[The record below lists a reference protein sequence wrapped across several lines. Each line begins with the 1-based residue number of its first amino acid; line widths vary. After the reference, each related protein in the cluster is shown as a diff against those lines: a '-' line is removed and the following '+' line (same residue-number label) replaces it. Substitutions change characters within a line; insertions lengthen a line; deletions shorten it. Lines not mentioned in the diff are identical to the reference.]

1 MNKDTLTQFFPIF
14 ALLAMIIVKIFVF
27 CMVAV
32 AMIVF
37 FLIPGTEAQTAKI
50 VQVTPLEPAVLN
62 FPTGTLSPQDAAIAN
77 SEWSGAL
84 AIKTAEPVSSTPF
97 VVPTIMPTSIPV
109 QNPAPISVAAQPA
122 VAKKVTISSPLQG
135 FEITNLP
142 ELISQDFK
150 IPPPGEDS
158 GHHGVDF
165 AFWSRGNKPIL
176 GNPILAVFPGKI
188 AMSDALEKPPY
199 GFALLIE
206 TPLETLPQNII
217 HAIKIPT
224 QPIGTT
230 INNKLNCP
238 DLSKDTWNTTSK
250 SLYTLYG
257 HMVSAPGFKT
267 GEAIQAGQNIG
278 FVGNSGYST
287 APHLHLEMRI
297 GPSGAS
303 FTNMGHYDPNT
314 TEEDR
319 HNYCNWRVS
328 GVFQMFDPMELLKPG
343 LVTQ

>member
-1 MNKDTLTQFFPIF
+1 MNKDSLAQLFPIIT
-14 ALLAMIIVKIFVF
+14 LLAMIFIKIFVF

-32 AMIVF
+32 AIIVI
-37 FLIPGTEAQTAKI
+37 FLIPETEAQTADI
-50 VQVTPLEPAVLN
+50 ALIE
-62 FPTGTLSPQDAAIAN
+62 PTGLVVSASTLSPQDAAIAN

-84 AIKTAEPVSSTPF
+84 VIRTAEPTASTPF
-97 VVPTIMPTSIPV
+97 VVPTIIPTAIPV
-109 QNPAPISVAAQPA
+109 QNPAPVSVAAQPA
-122 VAKKVTISSPLQG
+122 LTKKVTISSPLQG
-135 FEITNLP
+135 FEIANLT
-142 ELISQDFK
+142 ELISQEFK

-188 AMSDALEKPPY
+188 AMSDSQEKPPY

-238 DLSKDTWNTTSK
+238 DLSKDSWNTTSK

-257 HMVSAPGFKT
+257 HMVNAPGFKT
-267 GEAIQAGQNIG
+267 GESIQAGQNIG

-297 GPSGAS
+297 GPSGAAFS
-303 FTNMGHYDPNT
+303 NMGHYDPNT